1 MEWIQHPI
9 RNKKKTN
16 PITTWSVAFILNVTV
31 LMKSSLDAISHA
43 NAASLQSSWCLPL
56 SLLCSSFMHAV
67 PSVLNI
73 LITVYSWYDL
83 AVVLIRI
90 SQTAQNSRGRTVI
103 MICIEFNN
111 TVQILAK
118 SYSYMQICNNVT
130 QFYVLYMP
138 YFRRYLLSIITLLNL
153 PWSLMSGYSF
163 S

>member
-1 MEWIQHPI
+1 MLFLMGVQPHYNHHCVCLCP
-9 RNKKKTN
+9 
-16 PITTWSVAFILNVTV
+16 FCV
-31 LMKSSLDAISHA
+31 LFSCMLFLH
-43 NAASLQSSWCLPL
+43 
-56 SLLCSSFMHAV
+56 F
-67 PSVLNI
+67 NI

-103 MICIEFNN
+103 MIYIEFNN

-130 QFYVLYMP
+130 KFYALYMP
-138 YFRRYLLSIITLLNL
+138 FFRRYLLSIITLLNL
-153 PWSLMSGYSF
+153 QWSLMSGYSC